1 MAQSLEPSPA
11 QPSPAKSQDL
21 TSTELMQNA
30 SANATPAGL
39 SKRPRYRQPTSREAV
54 QRRRR
59 RQKEHVHGC
68 GFHMR
73 VSPLFTAPFSQP
85 PFHKDVR
92 RSLPIAAHV
101 YICTSLYMH
110 MSIYAIDARS
120 PPPLASRVAMGSAGE
135 TRPQCQGSHLRWD
148 DV

>member
-11 QPSPAKSQDL
+11 QPNPAKSQDL

-73 VSPLFTAPFSQP
+73 VSPLFTKTLGGASP
-85 PFHKDVR
+85 
-92 RSLPIAAHV
+92 SL
-101 YICTSLYMH
+101 H
-110 MSIYAIDARS
+110 MSIYA
-120 PPPLASRVAMGSAGE
+120 
-135 TRPQCQGSHLRWD
+135 HLYICTCLYMQ
-148 DV
+148 